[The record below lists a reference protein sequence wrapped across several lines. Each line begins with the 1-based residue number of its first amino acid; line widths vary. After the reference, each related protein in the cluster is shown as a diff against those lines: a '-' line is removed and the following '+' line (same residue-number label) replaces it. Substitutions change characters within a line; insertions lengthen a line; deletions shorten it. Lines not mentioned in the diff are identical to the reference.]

1 MTISENIKII
11 LSILLGLIL
20 SFIVKLAYSSRNY
33 ILYNAPNPELIKQK
47 LYKKN
52 NKCYKL
58 KTEETECKH
67 N

>member
-1 MTISENIKII
+1 MTLSENVQII

-20 SFIVKLAYSSRNY
+20 SYIVKLAYESRNY
-33 ILYNAPNPELIKQK
+33 IVYNTPNPEIIKNK

-52 NKCYKL
+52 DKCYKL